1 MKTQSMLL
9 LACAVLLLPACSVAG
24 IPSSVPA
31 PAAEA
36 AKPAAISLPYFNDTW
51 EDGRQGYAIV
61 GHDPAR
67 WEAAVAAA
75 MRLPLHR
82 TTMREVEKLFGET
95 HLAFENRG
103 ITESLSYFYAEH
115 RDANVPKGYLYALEF
130 HFDEKKRLQG
140 VTVQLHPPLPEP
152 H

>member
-1 MKTQSMLL
+1 MKTTTTLL
-9 LACAVLLLPACSVAG
+9 LACAALLLPACSVAG
-24 IPSSVPA
+24 SPPPSPA
-31 PAAEA
+31 PAAKA
-36 AKPAAISLPYFNDTW
+36 AKPAAISQPYFNDTW

-75 MRLPLHR
+75 LRLPLHR
-82 TTMREVEKLFGET
+82 TTIREVEKLFGET

-103 ITESLSYFYAEH
+103 ITKSLTYFYTEH
-115 RDANVPKGYLYALEF
+115 RDAAVPKGYLYALEF
-130 HFDEKKRLQG
+130 HFDDKKRLQG

-152 H
+152 W